1 MKIAGPA
8 ASERNAALKKLWKNR
23 HFRLAASGI
32 LLTLLG
38 LSFSLAGR
46 ETAGAGPLTETVLET
61 GETRDLTGTVRD
73 DGTLRGTGGAD
84 MTADGPQEGAD
95 DASAP
100 GTAPPGEPQALLH
113 VFVCGSVCRPDV
125 YALPEGSRITDAVR
139 AAGGFSEDAARDALN
154 LAELLTDGEKI
165 RIPSEEEWR
174 AAEAAA
180 STGGAENASGV
191 PENASGT
198 SADRSGGRID
208 LNSASQK
215 ELMTLP
221 GIGESKAAR
230 IIAWREQHGP
240 FRSTGDLMRIP
251 GIKQATYNELK
262 DLITAE

>member
-1 MKIAGPA
+1 MFLIKMKIAGPA

-46 ETAGAGPLTETVLET
+46 GPAGTGPLTETIPET
-61 GETRDLTGTVRD
+61 VEAGSLTGTVSD
-73 DGTLRGTGGAD
+73 AGETVSDAGETVSGTEQSR
-84 MTADGPQEGAD
+84 
-95 DASAP
+95 
-100 GTAPPGEPQALLH
+100 LH
-113 VFVCGSVCRPDV
+113 VFVCGSVRRPDV
-125 YALPEGSRITDAVR
+125 YVLPEGSRITDAVH

-154 LAELLTDGEKI
+154 LAELLTDGEKV
-165 RIPSEEEWR
+165 RIPSEEEWQ
-174 AAEAAA
+174 AAEAQA
-180 STGGAENASGV
+180 SAGAAENVSGI
-191 PENASGT
+191 PENTSGT
-198 SADRSGGRID
+198 SAARSIGRID

-230 IIAWREQHGP
+230 IIAWREQNGP